1 LCSSKGFS
9 TKYSPSQTPALVTYL
24 NGLTSSVIVLI
35 ATYDEPQAAFNS
47 PIPADMINAI
57 NDAVVQTISGLR
69 MILLLESFSVIKD
82 YIPV

>member
-1 LCSSKGFS
+1 
-9 TKYSPSQTPALVTYL
+9 L

-35 ATYDEPQAAFNS
+35 ATYDEPQAAFKS

-57 NDAVVQTISGLR
+57 NDAVVQTISGIR